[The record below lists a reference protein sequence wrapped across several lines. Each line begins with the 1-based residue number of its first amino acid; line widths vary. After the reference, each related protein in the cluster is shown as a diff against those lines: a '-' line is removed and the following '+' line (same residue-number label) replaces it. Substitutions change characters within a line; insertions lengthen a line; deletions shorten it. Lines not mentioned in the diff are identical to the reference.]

1 MKYLKSL
8 LSGLLILLAIVTA
21 NGQPKVKV
29 GVEIGNKA
37 PEIVENSINLQPL
50 KLSSLTGKIVL
61 IDFWASWCRPCR
73 NENPFLVA
81 AYEKYK
87 NTEFKGGNKFTVFSV
102 SLDRDGAA
110 WKEAIKSDKLTWE
123 SHVCNP
129 NNPGDYVKAYGI
141 VSIPSNFLIDGKGII
156 LATNLRGEAL
166 EKILASLK
174 K

>member
-1 MKYLKSL
+1 MKYLKSI
-8 LSGLLILLAIVTA
+8 LSVLLLIISLLTA
-21 NGQPKVKV
+21 NCQSKVKV
-29 GVEIGNKA
+29 GTEIGNKA

-50 KLSSLTGKIVL
+50 KLSSQAGKIVL

-73 NENPFLVA
+73 NENPFVVA

-87 NTEFKGGNKFTVFSV
+87 NADFKGGNKFTVFSV

-110 WKEAIKSDKLTWE
+110 WKNAIKSDNLAWE
-123 SHVCNP
+123 NHVCNP

-141 VSIPSNFLIDGKGII
+141 ESIPSNFLIDGKGII
-156 LATNLRGEAL
+156 LATNLRGEDL
-166 EKILASLK
+166 EKILSSLK